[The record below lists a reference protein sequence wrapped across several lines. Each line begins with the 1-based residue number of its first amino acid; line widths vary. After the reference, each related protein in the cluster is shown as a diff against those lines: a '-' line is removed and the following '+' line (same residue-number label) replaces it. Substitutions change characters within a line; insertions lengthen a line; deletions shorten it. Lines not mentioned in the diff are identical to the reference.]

1 MSMGFLDSIL
11 ANTTNLPPNARHAL
25 TAMLHANSQRHALI
39 ALLLVTLTRL
49 QANPAFNVQ
58 AEIRTLDIH
67 LKQLAMQ
74 LLMGAGGAGAPP
86 APTSP
91 PGTLAANQKK
101 AADALA
107 ELIRTLS
114 LT

>member
-1 MSMGFLDSIL
+1 MS
-11 ANTTNLPPNARHAL
+11 NR
-25 TAMLHANSQRHALI
+25 TAPVERSRDIVDQGLEVLR
-39 ALLLVTLTRL
+39 RL
-49 QANPAFNVQ
+49 
-58 AEIRTLDIH
+58 R
-67 LKQLAMQ
+67 
-74 LLMGAGGAGAPP
+74 GAGAPP

-91 PGTLAANQKK
+91 LGTLAANQKK